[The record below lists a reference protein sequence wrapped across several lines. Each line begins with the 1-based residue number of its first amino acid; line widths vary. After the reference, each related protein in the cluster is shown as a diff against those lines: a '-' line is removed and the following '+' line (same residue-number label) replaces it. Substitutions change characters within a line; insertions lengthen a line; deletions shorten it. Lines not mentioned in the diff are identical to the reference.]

1 MSCDAILWWIC
12 IAWHH
17 TNNKKQP
24 VGISLMGKPGST
36 GLASSGARNFDFTAC
51 GAAQISLAGFNL

>member
-1 MSCDAILWWIC
+1 LWWIC

-24 VGISLMGKPGST
+24 VGISLMGKPGRT